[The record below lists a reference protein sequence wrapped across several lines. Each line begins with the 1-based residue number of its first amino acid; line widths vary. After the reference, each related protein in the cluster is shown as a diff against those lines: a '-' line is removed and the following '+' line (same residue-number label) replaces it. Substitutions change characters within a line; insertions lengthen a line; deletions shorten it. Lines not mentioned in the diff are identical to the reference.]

1 MSSTLWELIED
12 SKARGRID
20 DVLLREYTTGRIIGK
35 FDTYDAVDHYGE
47 RLVMK
52 HRRNRT
58 HLTVWIA

>member
-12 SKARGRID
+12 SKAMGRID

-35 FDTYDAVDHYGE
+35 FDTDDAIETYGE
-47 RLVMK
+47 SLALK
-52 HRRNRT
+52 HRRNWT